1 MDTATSPAPDRV
13 LTFEECRRVLG
24 ISKAT
29 FHRRLRHQLPVVQLS
44 ERRFGVRLSSLAR
57 FLDSREIRAV

>member
-1 MDTATSPAPDRV
+1 LDTAISLASDRV
-13 LTFEECRRVLG
+13 LTFEECRQVLG

-29 FHRRLRHQLPVVQLS
+29 FHRRLRHKLPVVQLS
-44 ERRFGVRLSSLAR
+44 DRRFGVRLSSLQR